1 MSFDCKSNPY
11 AVKIGG
17 STPSLPTIFDCNSCK
32 DCLEVMNSGIPTS
45 ESTERITCIRT
56 VAAGFTGFSP
66 DRGPDD

>member
-1 MSFDCKSNPY
+1 
-11 AVKIGG
+11 
-17 STPSLPTIFDCNSCK
+17 
-32 DCLEVMNSGIPTS
+32 MNSGIPTS